1 MNAAPQWAEM
11 RNGGWAMLMTK
22 WGEALD
28 REHPLPEYPRP
39 QLRRESFMNLNGAWQ
54 CAFTR
59 ENAEPETYEYE
70 ITVPFAPESVLSGVE
85 RVLQPGEYL
94 WYRRGFELPEGF
106 NIGRVLLHFGA
117 VDQCARVWLNGEDVC
132 VHTGGSLPFAADI
145 TELLVPGE
153 NILVVRV
160 TDDTD
165 RGWHTRGKQKL
176 KPGGIWY
183 TPVSGIW
190 QTVWCESVP
199 ENYISSLFIT
209 PHLESGS
216 VELLAGGE
224 GAVRAEIE
232 GESYEFRAG
241 EPALIKL
248 REVRPWTPEEPY
260 LYKFTLTLGEDRVE
274 SYFALRSVS
283 VGEDRNGVKRLLLNG
298 KPYFMNGLLDQG
310 WWPDGLYTA
319 PSDEALAFDV
329 AAAKAMGFNT
339 LRKHVKVEP
348 ARWYYH
354 CDRLGML
361 VWQDMPNG
369 GGSYSAVTVSAPLL
383 TGSHSRDDK
392 YAKFARKEEKG
403 RAEFREELLDMVS
416 CLYNSPS
423 VVMWVIFN
431 EGWGQFDS
439 DKLAEAVSEIDA
451 TRIID
456 RASGW
461 HDQGTGELRSIH
473 LYFDDYKYKPDKAGR
488 CVVLSEFG
496 GYSLPIPGHAQTDKP
511 FGYRKFREHDKFR
524 RALTLL
530 YDGQIRPA
538 SMQGL
543 AAAIYTQL
551 TDVETELNG
560 LITYDRRVIKLA
572 PDDVKRIITMP
583 EVK

>member
-1 MNAAPQWAEM
+1 
-11 RNGGWAMLMTK
+11 MLTTK

-39 QLRRESFMNLNGAWQ
+39 QLRRGSFLNLNGVWQ
-54 CAFTR
+54 YAVSTL
-59 ENAEPETYEYE
+59 NSEPEEYDGD
-70 ITVPFAPESVLSGVE
+70 IVVPFPLESELSGVG

-94 WYRRGFELPEGF
+94 WYRREFTLPEDF
-106 NIGRVLLHFGA
+106 NVGRVLLHFGA
-117 VDQCARVWLNGEDVC
+117 VDQCARVWVNGMDAC
-132 VHTGGSLPFAADI
+132 THTGGYLPFSADI
-145 TELLVPGE
+145 TGLLFEGE
-153 NILVVRV
+153 NTLVVRV

-165 RGWHTRGKQKL
+165 RSYHTRGKQKL

-183 TPVSGIW
+183 SPVSGIW

-199 ENYISSLFIT
+199 ENYITSLFIT
-209 PHLESGS
+209 PHLEDGS
-216 VELLAGGE
+216 VELNVGGE
-224 GAVRAEIE
+224 GTVRAVIDGADAYEFAA
-232 GESYEFRAG
+232 GEST
-241 EPALIKL
+241 LLKL
-248 REVRPWTPEEPY
+248 KDVRPWTPEEPY
-260 LYKFTLTLGEDRVE
+260 LYKLELALGEDRVE
-274 SYFALRSVS
+274 SYFALRSVGI
-283 VGEDRNGVKRLLLNG
+283 GEDRSGKKRLLLNG
-298 KPYFMNGLLDQG
+298 KPCFMNGLLDQG

-319 PSDEALAFDV
+319 PSDEALAFDI

-369 GGSYSAVTVSAPLL
+369 GGNYSAVTVSAPLL

-403 RAEFREELLDMVS
+403 RAEFTEELLDMVS
-416 CLYNSPS
+416 HLYNSPS
-423 VVMWVIFN
+423 IVMWVIFN

-439 DKLAEAVSEIDA
+439 DRCAEAVLDIDS

-456 RASGW
+456 RTSGW
-461 HDQGTGELRSIH
+461 HDQGSGDLRSVH
-473 LYFDDYKYKPDKAGR
+473 LYFDDYKYKPDKLGR

-496 GYSLPIPGHAQTDKP
+496 GYTLPIDGHVWPGKP
-511 FGYRKFREHDKFR
+511 FGYKKFDSQEKYR

-530 YDGQIRPA
+530 YDGQIRPGC
-538 SMQGL
+538 MNGL

-551 TDVETELNG
+551 TDVENELNG
-560 LITYDRRVIKLA
+560 LITYDRRVIKLSPA
-572 PDDVKRIITMP
+572 DIKRIISMP
-583 EVK
+583 PIK